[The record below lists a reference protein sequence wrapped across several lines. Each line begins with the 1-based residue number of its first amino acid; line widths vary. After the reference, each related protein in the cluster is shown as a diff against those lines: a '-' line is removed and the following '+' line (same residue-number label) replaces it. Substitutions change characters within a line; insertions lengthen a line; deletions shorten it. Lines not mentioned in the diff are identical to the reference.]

1 MSKHVLVVGSINVDY
16 VIQTDRV
23 PVMGESLPGS
33 GFMINFGGKG
43 ANQASAIAKQGCSVK
58 MLGAVGCDD
67 MAQRCI
73 QNLQGFG
80 IDTSAIAAVSAPT
93 GAAVIT
99 VCKGDNYIIVDE
111 GANRFVTPDV
121 IRQNEAL
128 FDWADILVMQYEIP
142 VEAVIEAARL
152 AKEHGVYV
160 ILNPAPAKQVDERL
174 YPLIDRI
181 IPNEFEAEQITG
193 ILPSDEATAAKAIRA
208 LQKIGCKD
216 ATITLGKRG
225 CVYSVGEEIHSFGI
239 YPVTAVDST
248 AAGDSFIGGL
258 CSKLCEGAST
268 DRAVAFAS
276 AVSAITV
283 SRHGAAVSI
292 PTADEVEEF
301 LSTHAPTKGVTV
313 L

>member
-1 MSKHVLVVGSINVDY
+1 MSKNVLVVGSINVDY

-23 PVMGESLPGS
+23 PLMGESLPGS

-67 MAQRCI
+67 MGKRCI
-73 QNLQGFG
+73 QNLESFG
-80 IDTSAIAAVSAPT
+80 IDASAVITVDAPT
-93 GAAVIT
+93 GAAMIT
-99 VCKGDNYIIVDE
+99 VCKGDNCIIVDE
-111 GANRFVTPDV
+111 GANRFVTPEV

-128 FDWADILVMQYEIP
+128 FDWADILVLQYEIP
-142 VEAVIEAARL
+142 IESVIEAARL
-152 AKEHGVYV
+152 AKAHGVYV
-160 ILNPAPAKQVDERL
+160 ILNPAPVKEVDECL
-174 YPLIDRI
+174 YPLLDRI
-181 IPNEFEAEQITG
+181 IPNEFEAELITK
-193 ILPSDEATAAKAIRA
+193 ILPSDEVSTAKAIHA
-208 LQKIGCKD
+208 LQKMGCKD
-216 ATITLGKRG
+216 ATVTLGKRG

-258 CSKLCEGAST
+258 CSKLCEGKT
-268 DRAVAFAS
+268 IDEAVAYAS
-276 AVSAITV
+276 AVSAIVV

-301 LSTHAPTKGVTV
+301 LRTHTATKG
-313 L
+313 